1 MVKRALALVLLLGGV
16 GLGATLEVGSG
27 AQAVL
32 SYFSDLNGFVALVN
46 QTIDF
51 VQGQPDVSG
60 EVPALGELRLGTGLA
75 LGETLGGVGFKA
87 AMATWETGT
96 SGEWSADGSQY
107 PASLSLRVEF
117 LALSLQAAFPVVP
130 QAFTV
135 GLSGGWGWANFE
147 YASTFSLPS
156 DWSIPF
162 QPPSGNAV
170 WRAAGPVG
178 EVYARVALPLFPGF
192 FIGVEAGLRLAT
204 LGVPSSGGTP
214 LDLDSD
220 GRGERLD
227 LSGMWL
233 GICVLL
239 SFGL

>member
-1 MVKRALALVLLLGGV
+1 MVKRALALVTLLGGI

-32 SYFSDLNGFVALVN
+32 SYFSDLNGFISLVN

-51 VQGQPDVSG
+51 VQGQPNVTG
-60 EVPALGELRLGTGLA
+60 EVPTLAELRLGTGLA
-75 LGETLGGVGFKA
+75 LGEVLDGVGFKA
-87 AMATWETGT
+87 AMATWEAGT

-107 PASLSLRVEF
+107 PASLSLKVEL

-135 GLSGGWGWANFE
+135 GLSGGWGWANFD
-147 YASTFSLPS
+147 YASTFSLPP
-156 DWSIPF
+156 DWGVTF
-162 QPPSGNAV
+162 QPPSGNSV

-178 EVYARVALPLFPGF
+178 EVYARVALPLLPGF
-192 FIGVEAGLRLAT
+192 SIGVEAGLRLAA
-204 LGVPSSGGTP
+204 LGVPTSGGTP
-214 LDLDSD
+214 LDLDAD

-233 GICVLL
+233 GVCVLL